1 MKGSIPMH
9 YAPPQLHIPDGFLN
23 LVVSLFCWGITALVL
38 AVAISRTNKSLGER
52 QIPLMGIMAAFIF
65 AAQMINF
72 PVAGGTSG
80 HLLGGA
86 LAAIVLGPW
95 AGMLVMTAVIAV
107 QGLIYQDGGLLVMG
121 ANILNMGL
129 LTAAIGY
136 GLYRGV
142 FGASRSVKLWVA
154 GFAAWLSV
162 MAGAFATAL
171 QLWLS
176 GTSNLQT
183 VMLAMLGVHALIGI
197 GEALITVAALSFI
210 LEARPDLLDEKSSA
224 AQSGRGWA
232 VAGVL
237 IALAVVLLSPLAS
250 ASPDGLERVA
260 TDLGFIDAG
269 QSAPYQIIPDYSIPF
284 LGETPL
290 STILAGAVGVIVV
303 LGLVFAAGRS
313 LQKKS
318 EPRDGR
324 SQFSDQKS
332 YIENPKS

>member
-1 MKGSIPMH
+1 MH
-9 YAPPQLHIPDGFLN
+9 YAPAPLHIPDGFLN
-23 LVVSLFCWGITALVL
+23 VTVSVICWVISVLVIGM
-38 AVAISRTNKSLGER
+38 AVSRTNKSLGEK
-52 QIPLMGIMAAFIF
+52 QVPLMGIMAAFIF

-107 QGLIYQDGGLLVMG
+107 QGLLFQDGGLLVMG

-136 GLYRGV
+136 GLYRSV
-142 FGASRSVKLWVA
+142 ANRSQTTKLAVA
-154 GFAAWLSV
+154 GVAAWLSV
-162 MAGAFATAL
+162 MAGALATAL

-183 VMLAMLGVHALIGI
+183 VMIAMLGVHALIGI

-210 LEARPDLLDEKSSA
+210 FRTRPDLLGEGSA
-224 AQSGRGWA
+224 SAEGGRGWII
-232 VAGVL
+232 AGVVVSL
-237 IALAVVLLSPLAS
+237 IVVLLSPLAS
-250 ASPDGLERVA
+250 ANPDGLERVA
-260 TDLGFIDAG
+260 IDAG
-269 QSAPYQIIPDYSIPF
+269 FINAGQAAPFEIIPDYTVPF
-284 LGETPL
+284 LGETPI
-290 STILAGAVGVIVV
+290 STILAGAIGALIV
-303 LGLVFAAGRS
+303 LGIMVVTGRS

-318 EPRDGR
+318 
-324 SQFSDQKS
+324 S
-332 YIENPKS
+332 